1 MCDGKDGDNGLSE
14 KLIRIGVISDSHF
27 TSLDDGLEFF
37 DQLFDDVFADV
48 ELILHAGDIVHP
60 DLLASI
66 TTCPVLAVR
75 GNCDVAAPDLPQ
87 QRIVTRGG
95 FRIGMTHGWGPL
107 SELERRVRSAFAGE
121 PLDVLIYGHS
131 HFPVCRRE
139 GSLLLVNPGS
149 PTDRRQAPFH
159 SVALLTLGRKASGQ
173 IVNLDARMRERRQ
186 SGNVIRKGEV

>member
-1 MCDGKDGDNGLSE
+1 VSE
-14 KLIRIGVISDSHF
+14 KLIRIGVVSDSHF

-37 DQLFDDVFADV
+37 DDLLSDVFADV

-60 DLLASI
+60 DLLASV
-66 TTCPVLAVR
+66 TDCPILAVR
-75 GNCDVAAPDLPQ
+75 GNCDVVSPDLPQ

-95 FRIGMTHGWGPL
+95 FRIGMVHGWGART
-107 SELERRVRSAFAGE
+107 ELEMRVRAAFAGE
-121 PLDVLIYGHS
+121 ALDVLIYGHT

-159 SVALLTLGRKASGQ
+159 SVALLTLGRKVSGQ
-173 IVNLDARMRERRQ
+173 IVNLDARKRERRLQ
-186 SGNVIRKGEV
+186 DSVVRKGEV